1 MQTVTRNYF
10 QLVNSLPGEVYFRIS
25 KHLGCT
31 VSDVIKR
38 KLTPDIKFLI
48 MRYTLEIQQEVKT
61 QKALD
66 DKMKDMEI

>member
-38 KLTPDIKFLI
+38 KFTPDIKFLI
-48 MRYTLEIQQEVKT
+48 MRYTLEIQQEIKT
-61 QKALD
+61 QKELD
-66 DKMKDMEI
+66 DKMKDMEN